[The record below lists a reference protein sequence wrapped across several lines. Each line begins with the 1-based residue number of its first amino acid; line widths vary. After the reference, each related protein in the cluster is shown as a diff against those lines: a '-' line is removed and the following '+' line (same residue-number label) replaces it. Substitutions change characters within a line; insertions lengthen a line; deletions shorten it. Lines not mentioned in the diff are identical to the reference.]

1 MRTIRIGS
9 GAGYSGD
16 RIEPA
21 VELAEK
27 GDIQYLVFECLGERT
42 VALAQQARMKN
53 PDSGYDPL
61 LEERMR
67 AVLPVCASQGIRI
80 VTNMGAAN
88 PLAAARK
95 TAEIAR
101 SLGLS
106 SLKIAAIVGDD
117 VLDACKER
125 DLPIMEFDGT
135 IKQLGNRLLSA
146 NAYLGAEPIAEALSA
161 GADIVITGRASDP
174 ALFLAPMIHAF
185 GWAMDDW
192 NLLGQGTVA
201 GHLLECAGQI
211 TGGYFADPGYK
222 DIPDLARL
230 GFPIGEVGEDGG
242 LVITKVKGSG
252 GAVTAQTC
260 KEQLLYEVHDPT
272 QYIQPDVVA
281 DFSQVKVEEIAP
293 NRVRVSGGR
302 GTKRTGTL
310 KVSVGYVDSYIGEG
324 QISYAGPGALARGRL
339 ALEIVRERL
348 KLTGVAASELWFELI
363 GVDSLHGANLAAKA
377 NEPYEVRVRVTGRT
391 ENLREAVRIGNEV
404 ETLYTN
410 GPAAGGGA
418 VGVERFDLVADSDS
432 FAQIFGAA
440 GDAHA
445 DLVRLAGARGD
456 LSPVQRVDADQLEP
470 PVAGG
475 DAGEFQPLANDFQ
488 RQPPPRQCAG
498 AGIGNLALADI
509 AVDVANRDLQ
519 RAGTFC
525 SPSAADP
532 HAVRRDLLDLHLRK
546 IRDHVGLDILR
557 GIVHLVEQLLL
568 AGLRRHR
575 AAGAFDLGDDQAAV
589 FADFADRKAEPREI
603 GNVLVA
609 GVGEVAAGDLAGAF
623 KQMSGDGAL
632 PQQVP
637 VIHRPAEGVNHRRQ
651 KQRGIGGAPGDHD
664 IGAAGER
671 LRDRLGAEIG
681 IGRQ

>member
-53 PDSGYDPL
+53 PESGFDPL

-67 AVLPVCASQGIRI
+67 AVLPICAAKGIKI

-88 PLAAARK
+88 PEGAAKK

-106 SLKIAAIVGDD
+106 SLKIAAVVGDD
-117 VLDACKER
+117 VLDACKQG

-135 IKQLGNRLLSA
+135 IRKLGNRLLSA
-146 NAYLGAEPIAEALSA
+146 NAYLGAEPMAEALRG
-161 GADIVITGRASDP
+161 GADVVITGRASDP

-211 TGGYFADPGYK
+211 TGGYFADPPYK

-230 GFPIGEVGEDGG
+230 GFPIGEVGEDGS
-242 LVITKVKGSG
+242 LVITKVRGSG

-260 KEQLLYEVHDPT
+260 KEQLLYEVHDPR

-281 DFSQVKVEEIAP
+281 DFSQVSVEEIAP
-293 NRVRVSGGR
+293 DRVRVSGGR
-302 GTKRTGTL
+302 GSKRTGTL
-310 KVSVGYVDSYIGEG
+310 KVSVGYVDSFIGEG
-324 QISYAGPGALARGRL
+324 QISYAGPGAQARGRL

-348 KLTGVAASELWFELI
+348 KLTGVAASELRFDLI
-363 GVDSLHGANLAAKA
+363 GVDSLHGAQVSARAQEPYS
-377 NEPYEVRVRVTGRT
+377 EPYEVRVRVTGRT

-418 VGVERFDLVADSDS
+418 WKSARDVVA
-432 FAQIFGAA
+432 
-440 GDAHA
+440 
-445 DLVRLAGARGD
+445 
-456 LSPVQRVDADQLEP
+456 
-470 PVAGG
+470 VAS
-475 DAGEFQPLANDFQ
+475 
-488 RQPPPRQCAG
+488 
-498 AGIGNLALADI
+498 
-509 AVDVANRDLQ
+509 V
-519 RAGTFC
+519 
-525 SPSAADP
+525 
-532 HAVRRDLLDLHLRK
+532 LL
-546 IRDHVGLDILR
+546 
-557 GIVHLVEQLLL
+557 
-568 AGLRRHR
+568 
-575 AAGAFDLGDDQAAV
+575 
-589 FADFADRKAEPREI
+589 PRE
-603 GNVLVA
+603 
-609 GVGEVAAGDLAGAF
+609 LA
-623 KQMSGDGAL
+623 K
-632 PQQVP
+632 PQV
-637 VIHRPAEGVNHRRQ
+637 RFFGS
-651 KQRGIGGAPGDHD
+651 
-664 IGAAGER
+664 
-671 LRDRLGAEIG
+671 LT
-681 IGRQ
+681 